1 VVPVERFPAKHLIRC
16 NLAARLRTQ
25 VNGRGIAHLP
35 RSPVNAENLKRW
47 TRVVLVIAAI
57 LATALSWS
65 GLSIGELVS
74 ALSRR

>member
-1 VVPVERFPAKHLIRC
+1 
-16 NLAARLRTQ
+16 
-25 VNGRGIAHLP
+25 
-35 RSPVNAENLKRW
+35 VNAENLKRW

>member
-1 VVPVERFPAKHLIRC
+1 MAPIEHFTAKPLIRHD
-16 NLAARLRTQ
+16 LPMRQTSQ
-25 VNGRGIAHLP
+25 SNGRGIAHLP